1 MLLARSQG
9 RNHVNTLLRFS
20 APGVVEVIDVPAQEL
35 RPGEARVRTLFSGI
49 SAGTELTA
57 YRGTN
62 PYLTRSWD
70 PELKMFRDTGPD
82 APAYPLDGWGY
93 SEVGEVIEVAAEP
106 DVNGIRASEGKPIEV
121 GEIVWGIWGHRS
133 EGTVPAAAL
142 AGHQLP
148 AGLDPLAAAFVRV
161 GAIALNAVLA
171 ADLGV
176 GSTVSIFGQGV
187 IGLLATRFATLNGAN
202 VIAVDGI
209 SARRERAVEWGASHA
224 IAPAEGLAL
233 QIRELTAG
241 LGTDCAIELSGNY
254 AALRDAMRAV
264 GPDGT
269 VVASGFYQGD
279 ASAIRLGDE
288 FHHNRVQLIAS
299 QIGSVPNRLRARWDV
314 PRLQRTVVDAL
325 AAGAIDATTLVTH
338 RFALNDAADAYRML
352 DTDPA
357 SALQV
362 VLEF

>member
-1 MLLARSQG
+1 
-9 RNHVNTLLRFS
+9 
-20 APGVVEVIDVPAQEL
+20 
-35 RPGEARVRTLFSGI
+35 
-49 SAGTELTA
+49 
-57 YRGTN
+57 
-62 PYLTRSWD
+62 
-70 PELKMFRDTGPD
+70 
-82 APAYPLDGWGY
+82 
-93 SEVGEVIEVAAEP
+93 VGEVIEVAAET
-106 DVNGIRASEGKPIEV
+106 DVDKLRASASKPIEV

-133 EGTVPAAAL
+133 EGVVPTAAL

-148 AGLDPLAAAFVRV
+148 PGLDPLAAAFVRV
-161 GAIALNAVLA
+161 GAIALNGVLA

-176 GSTVSIFGQGV
+176 GSTVAIFGQGV
-187 IGLLATRFATLNGAN
+187 IGLLATRFASLNGAT
-202 VIAVDGI
+202 VIAIDGI
-209 SARRERAVEWGASHA
+209 AARRERAVEWGATHA
-224 IAPAEGLAL
+224 IEPAEGLAL
-233 QIRELTAG
+233 QIRELTTG

-279 ASAIRLGDE
+279 ANAIRLGDE

-314 PRLQRTVVDAL
+314 PRLQRTVVDTL
-325 AAGAIDATTLVTH
+325 ANGVVDATTLVTH
-338 RFALNDAADAYRML
+338 RFPLSDAAEAYRML

-357 SALQV
+357 SALQI

>member
-1 MLLARSQG
+1 
-9 RNHVNTLLRFS
+9 
-20 APGVVEVIDVPAQEL
+20 VEVVDAPRQEL
-35 RPGEARVRTLFSGI
+35 LPGQVRIRTLYSGI

-70 PELKMFRDTGPD
+70 PDLKMFQDSGPS

-93 SEVGEVIEVAAEP
+93 SEVGQVTEVRPP
-106 DVNGIRASEGKPIEV
+106 DSEKGQSDTDRPLEV
-121 GEIVWGIWGHRS
+121 GDVVWGIWGHRS
-133 EGTVPAAAL
+133 EAVLAADALDGHRVPS
-142 AGHQLP
+142 
-148 AGLDPLAAAFVRV
+148 GLDPLAAAFVRV
-161 GAIALNAVLA
+161 GAIALNGVLA

-176 GSTVSIFGQGV
+176 GSTVAIFGQGV
-187 IGLLATRFATLNGAN
+187 IGLLATRFAALNGAT

-209 SARRERAVEWGASHA
+209 ASRRDHARAWGAAQVFEPSD
-224 IAPAEGLAL
+224 GLAL
-233 QIRELTAG
+233 RIRELTG
-241 LGTDCAIELSGNY
+241 GRGTDCAIELSGNY

-279 ASAIRLGDE
+279 AAAIRLGDE

-314 PRLQRTVVDAL
+314 ARLQQTVLDALERGSVDAS
-325 AAGAIDATTLVTH
+325 ALVTH
-338 RFALNDAADAYRML
+338 RFALADAAEAYRML
-352 DTDPA
+352 DADPSA
-357 SALQV
+357 ALQV